1 MTAASTDTEP
11 ENPFKQPSDDM
22 IFTFKDD
29 MKNER
34 QNKRDNEKNLRV
46 WEKNRPM
53 REGCLRKLC
62 ETEIEPSALA
72 INPKVQGKIQVS
84 EAGGMNIPV
93 ERPKNRESRW
103 QLIEKK
109 REMFLV
115 QHMIET
121 KDKEIAKLMQH
132 KNMRQMG
139 LRCSEQ
145 LLQNDTQ
152 SFIDFFTKIKKK
164 ARVAADEL
172 EILKQ
177 KRTTE
182 SNYLR
187 NLGEKCGTKHTQINK
202 MLEKLADFNTIKDF
216 TELIDPDIKN
226 GEKRA
231 YIESEI
237 DAHIVFKAQ
246 KA

>member
-1 MTAASTDTEP
+1 
-11 ENPFKQPSDDM
+11 
-22 IFTFKDD
+22 
-29 MKNER
+29 
-34 QNKRDNEKNLRV
+34 
-46 WEKNRPM
+46 
-53 REGCLRKLC
+53 
-62 ETEIEPSALA
+62 
-72 INPKVQGKIQVS
+72 
-84 EAGGMNIPV
+84 MNIPV

-164 ARVAADEL
+164 ARVANDEL
-172 EILKQ
+172 DTLKV

-182 SNYLR
+182 VNWLR
-187 NLGEKCGTKHTQINK
+187 QLSEKCSTKQTQINK
-202 MLEKLADFNTIKDF
+202 MLEKLIEYNQIKIF
-216 TELIDPDIKN
+216 TEKIDPTLEN
-226 GEKRA
+226 
-231 YIESEI
+231 
-237 DAHIVFKAQ
+237 
-246 KA
+246 